1 MNTETKKFVF
11 SVDAENLSLR
21 GKAFAIAA
29 TLTNPDGVEVA
40 SFSARINAPNAVEW
54 VRMNVVPH
62 IQDIRLIEDKPM
74 IPRDVAE
81 TETQFR
87 QGIIPAYQILME
99 EFATFFKANCLVKGD
114 WGMTQRED
122 LVIIAHCPTPVESNL
137 FQELY
142 NLGLIGEFEG
152 GYLLGI
158 EGLLDAKGEKPNEAT
173 SYATKHGLELPKG
186 SPHNPLYDCRLATA
200 MYRHLKGYGTTTYGT
215 VPADAPVAKQWSS
228 NGPYPTV

>member
-1 MNTETKKFVF
+1 MNTETPKFIF
-11 SVDAENLSLR
+11 SVDAETKSLR

-29 TLTNPDGVEVA
+29 TVTDPNGIEIA
-40 SFSARINAPNAVEW
+40 TFAARINAPDAVQW
-54 VRMNVVPH
+54 VQDNVVPH

-99 EFATFFKANCLVKGD
+99 EFATFFKTNCLVKGD

-137 FQELY
+137 FQQLY
-142 NLGLIGEFEG
+142 EMGLINEFEG

-158 EGLLDAKGEKPNEAT
+158 EGLLDKAGEKPNEAT
-173 SYATKHGLELPKG
+173 AYATKHGLELPSG
-186 SPHNPLYDCRLATA
+186 SPHNPLYDCRLATS
-200 MYRHLKGYGTTTYGT
+200 MYRHLKG
-215 VPADAPVAKQWSS
+215 W
-228 NGPYPTV
+228 